1 MPDWLR
7 ELPGPGLLLVSWL
20 VLTAE
25 SGLLVG
31 MVLPGTT
38 LLLALG
44 ALASLGVVPVEG
56 ALLVAVA
63 GGVCGGQLGYL
74 RGRRSGRW
82 ARPGGPTGAG
92 RLPGALAQ
100 LWNRARRAMRHH
112 AVWALLSGQWV
123 VGVRTLTAR
132 AAGWS
137 RVPYRLFAAVN
148 MPVSAVWGATYA
160 TLGYLVTDEVT
171 GRVGPGVV
179 YFGLAVA
186 ATVALAGL
194 VHRRVRRW
202 RKPPEGPPDQ
212 PRASD
217 PRPAD
222 RQLVAAVDR

>member
-1 MPDWLR
+1 M
-7 ELPGPGLLLVSWL
+7 
-20 VLTAE
+20 
-25 SGLLVG
+25 
-31 MVLPGTT
+31 
-38 LLLALG
+38 
-44 ALASLGVVPVEG
+44 
-56 ALLVAVA
+56 
-63 GGVCGGQLGYL
+63 
-74 RGRRSGRW
+74 RSGSRV
-82 ARPGGPTGAG
+82 A
-92 RLPGALAQ
+92 
-100 LWNRARRAMRHH
+100 RARYASRTRPKKTSPSASIR
-112 AVWALLSGQWV
+112 SGAS
-123 VGVRTLTAR
+123 AR

-222 RQLVAAVDR
+222 RQLVAAADR